1 MSKRVGLLTGGG
13 DCPGLNAVIRA
24 VVRKAVGQY
33 GYKVI
38 GFLGGWRGILEMEFE
53 VLDRNKT
60 SGIIHRGGTIIKTS
74 RTNPL
79 KEKEG
84 VKRIIDNY
92 KELELSGLIAIGGE
106 DTLGVAQALF
116 EKGLPVVGVPK
127 TIDND
132 LSGTDYTFGYDTAV
146 NIAMEAIDRV
156 HTTAESHN
164 RVMVVEVMGRH
175 TGWIALGAGLAGGA
189 DIILIPEKP
198 FDIEDICDIIKK
210 RHEYGR
216 DFSIVVVAEGAKF
229 KQGADGEERMIV
241 QKKDIDE
248 FGHVYL
254 GGIGNVVA
262 EEIEK
267 RTGFESRVV
276 MLGHVQRGGS
286 PTAFDRVLATRYG
299 IAAIDLVHK
308 GEFGKMAALKGNE
321 ITSIPISDAVK
332 KLKFV
337 SEELYDVAETFFG

>member
-1 MSKRVGLLTGGG
+1 MSERVGLLTGGG

-24 VVRKAVGQY
+24 IVRKSVDIY
-33 GYKVI
+33 DYEVI
-38 GFLGGWRGILEMEFE
+38 GFIGGWRGILETEYTT
-53 VLDRNKT
+53 LNRNRI
-60 SGIIHRGGTIIKTS
+60 SGILHRGGTIIKTS
-74 RTNPL
+74 RTNPF
-79 KEKEG
+79 KEKDG
-84 VKRIIDNY
+84 VKRIEGNFE
-92 KELELSGLIAIGGE
+92 KLKLGALIAIGGE
-106 DTLGVAQALF
+106 DTMGVAKALD
-116 EKGLPVVGVPK
+116 ERGIPIVGVPK

-189 DIILIPEKP
+189 DVILIPEKP
-198 FDIEDICDIIKK
+198 FDIENVCEIIIQ
-210 RHEYGR
+210 RHGKGR

-229 KQGADGEERMIV
+229 KAEPSGEAKMIL
-241 QKKDIDE
+241 QKEEKDA

-262 EEIEK
+262 DEIEK

-276 MLGHVQRGGS
+276 TLGHIQRGGS
-286 PTAFDRVLATRYG
+286 PTAFDRILATRYG
-299 IAAIDLVHK
+299 IAAIEMIHRKD
-308 GEFGKMAALKGNE
+308 FGKMAALKGTD
-321 ITSIPISDAVK
+321 IVAIPLSEAVK
-332 KLKFV
+332 GIKQV
-337 SEELYDVAETFFG
+337 SEDLYQVAETFFG